1 MRCIETRVEGLER
14 ERQQKKKK
22 MNGENSPAKTV
33 YIIHVT
39 KQRIKNDK
47 CSMGGGNGTAAGRA
61 APLLF
66 FLSIE
71 VAIVAEA
78 SVVTGMVV
86 LLAPRQEPKHLV

>member
-1 MRCIETRVEGLER
+1 MRYLDRVEGLKR
-14 ERQQKKKK
+14 ERQQKRTKEKRK
-22 MNGENSPAKTV
+22 NSPAKTM

-47 CSMGGGNGTAAGRA
+47 CSMGGGIAVGRA